1 MKALDLA
8 MQYMEIFYSGS
19 DIETLS
25 PLFANDF
32 IFEGPFFHFDSAK
45 GYLDSLRKN
54 PPKDMNYEIIYS
66 FEKENCACLIY
77 QFSKKD
83 KSTPMAQVFDLSG
96 DKIHKI
102 ILIFDTSTFRGI
114 GE

>member
-32 IFEGPFFHFDSAK
+32 FFEGPFFHFDSAK

-54 PPKDMNYEIIYS
+54 PPKDMKYEIIYS

-77 QFSKKD
+77 QFSKK
-83 KSTPMAQVFDLSG
+83 
-96 DKIHKI
+96 
-102 ILIFDTSTFRGI
+102 R
-114 GE
+114 